1 MAIFQIEG
9 EELIEKEV
17 GRQGDVGRIYLHK
30 KYIGQRVKII
40 ILNNHESGT
49 STLQGGE
56 VK

>member
-30 KYIGQRVKII
+30 KYIGRIVKII
-40 ILNNHESGT
+40 IQKKDEDV
-49 STLQGGE
+49 GGG
-56 VK
+56 